1 LPNWRAENLEL
12 MLGDLTRPV
21 EIDWE
26 AYTKTVIAARV
37 ELEKFVE
44 TVTMERTWIERFM
57 LNFIE

>member
-37 ELEKFVE
+37 ELEQFVK
-44 TVTMERTWIERFM
+44 TVTMERT
-57 LNFIE
+57 